1 MRPGDRMLPPLT
13 RGLSRIGTAPSRLRI
28 MTGLA
33 VASAVALLV
42 TVVWVAD
49 HGPGP
54 ESPTGDVV
62 RVGVVEGQ
70 SVAGYLRSSRRELA
84 ALLPASGSPA
94 AGETWALVSL
104 KAYLAPDKL
113 QAVLDGVPV
122 AEVYARAPLPGVRTQ
137 VVKIPVYRMSQDVVA
152 GMLNAA
158 LARDQEQADYR
169 KLSAELKGDGV
180 NELRLRRAYDSAAQT
195 AASEAAAY
203 RAHCACLFAAVVRTA
218 PAKLET
224 LARRTEVRVVDPAPE
239 VRRLDRTEFRPVLPE
254 QTTTVP
260 DDDKSGAPTVPLR
273 SQSVAPVSPAPL
285 PSSSG
290 AAVTSASPDGPV
302 AGSGPSAPAVQESA
316 AVAPASSGSPGSDLP
331 STVPGASRDA
341 PGR

>member
-1 MRPGDRMLPPLT
+1 MRPGDRMMPPLT

-33 VASAVALLV
+33 VASAVTLLV

-54 ESPTGDVV
+54 DNPTGDVV

-94 AGETWALVSL
+94 SGETWALVSL
-104 KAYLAPDKL
+104 TAYLAPDKL

-122 AEVYARAPLPGVRTQ
+122 AEVYARAPLPEVHTQ

-169 KLSAELKGDGV
+169 KLSGELEGDGA

-195 AASEAAAY
+195 AALEAAAY
-203 RAHCACLFAAVVRTA
+203 RAHCACLFAAVVRAA
-218 PAKLET
+218 PATLER
-224 LARRTEVRVVDPAPE
+224 LAGRSEVRVVDPAPE

-260 DDDKSGAPTVPLR
+260 DDQSDAPTVPLR
-273 SQSVAPVSPAPL
+273 SQSVAPASPAPL
-285 PSSSG
+285 PSSRG

-302 AGSGPSAPAVQESA
+302 VGSGPSAPAVQESA
-316 AVAPASSGSPGSDLP
+316 AVAPASSVSPGSDLP
-331 STVPGASRDA
+331 ATGSGATRDASR
-341 PGR
+341 R

>member
-33 VASAVALLV
+33 VASAAAMLV

-49 HGPGP
+49 RGP
-54 ESPTGDVV
+54 EADKATGDVV

-70 SVAGYLRSSRRELA
+70 SVSGYLRSSRGELA
-84 ALLPASGSPA
+84 ALLPSGGSPA
-94 AGETWALVSL
+94 VGETWALVSL
-104 KAYLAPDKL
+104 STYLPPDRL
-113 QAVLDGVPV
+113 AMLDGVAV
-122 AEVYARAPLPGVRTQ
+122 AQVYVRAPLPGLRTQ
-137 VVKIPVYRMSQDVVA
+137 VVKIPVYRMPQDVVV

-169 KLSAELKGDGV
+169 KLGDDLEDDGV
-180 NELRLRRAYDSAAQT
+180 NEIRLRRAYDSAAQT

-203 RAHCACLFAAVVRTA
+203 RAHCACVFAAVVRATPVA
-218 PAKLET
+218 LDRMADH
-224 LARRTEVRVVDPAPE
+224 AEVRAVDPAPE

-254 QTTTVP
+254 QITTVP
-260 DDDKSGAPTVPLR
+260 EDDDPVSPRVPSRSAP
-273 SQSVAPVSPAPL
+273 VAPATPAPL

-290 AAVTSASPDGPV
+290 AAVTSASPDGSA
-302 AGSGPSAPAVQESA
+302 AGPGPSAPAARSSA
-316 AVAPASSGSPGSDLP
+316 AEPSAPPASTGSHVP
-331 STVPGASRDA
+331 SVAPGASRAA

>member
-1 MRPGDRMLPPLT
+1 MRSGDRMLPPLT
-13 RGLSRIGTAPSRLRI
+13 RGLARIGTAPSRLRV
-28 MTGLA
+28 MTALA

-42 TVVWVAD
+42 TVVRVAD
-49 HGPGP
+49 HGPQP
-54 ESPTGDVV
+54 DNPTGDVV

-70 SVAGYLRSSRRELA
+70 SVAGYLRSSRGELA
-84 ALLPASGSPA
+84 ALLPASGAPA

-104 KAYLAPDKL
+104 TAYLAPDKL
-113 QAVLDGVPV
+113 QAIFAGIPV
-122 AEVYARAPLPGVRTQ
+122 AEVYARAPLPGIRTQ
-137 VVKIPVYRMSQDVVA
+137 VVKIPVYRMSPDVVA

-169 KLSAELKGDGV
+169 KLGTELEGDGV

-195 AASEAAAY
+195 AALEAAAY

-218 PAKLET
+218 PATLEA
-224 LARRTEVRVVDPAPE
+224 LAGRAEVRVVDPAPE

-254 QTTTVP
+254 QVTTVP
-260 DDDKSGAPTVPLR
+260 DDDESDAPTVPSR
-273 SQSVAPVSPAPL
+273 SQSVASARAAPL

-290 AAVTSASPDGPV
+290 AAVTSASPDNP
-302 AGSGPSAPAVQESA
+302 AKGSGPSAPAVQESA
-316 AVAPASSGSPGSDLP
+316 AVAPASSVSPGSDLP
-331 STVPGASRDA
+331 STTAGASRDA

>member
-54 ESPTGDVV
+54 ESPTGDMV

-104 KAYLAPDKL
+104 KGYLAPDKL

-137 VVKIPVYRMSQDVVA
+137 VVKIPVYRISQDVVA

-169 KLSAELKGDGV
+169 KLGEELKGDGV

-218 PAKLET
+218 PAALEQ

-260 DDDKSGAPTVPLR
+260 DDKSGAPTVPLP
-273 SQSVAPVSPAPL
+273 SQSVAPVRPAPL

-302 AGSGPSAPAVQESA
+302 VGSGPSAPAVQESA
-316 AVAPASSGSPGSDLP
+316 AVAPAPSVSPGSDLP

>member
-33 VASAVALLV
+33 LAAVAALLV
-42 TVVWVAD
+42 TVVRTTD
-49 HGPGP
+49 HGP
-54 ESPTGDVV
+54 EAQPTGDLV

-70 SVAGYLRSSRRELA
+70 SVTGYLHSSRGELA

-94 AGETWALVSL
+94 AGELWALVSL
-104 KAYLAPDKL
+104 TAYLPPDKL
-113 QAVLDGVPV
+113 EAVLAGVPV
-122 AEVYARAPLPGVRTQ
+122 AQVYARAPLPGVRTQ
-137 VVKIPVYRMSQDVVA
+137 VVKIGVYRMPQDVVV

-169 KLSAELKGDGV
+169 KLGDELTGDGV
-180 NELRLRRAYDSAAQT
+180 NELRVRRAYDSAAQT

-203 RAHCACLFAAVVRTA
+203 RAHCACVFAAVVRAA
-218 PAKLET
+218 PAVLEQ
-224 LARRTEVRVVDPAPE
+224 LADRAEVRVVDPAPE
-239 VRRLDRTEFRPVLPE
+239 VRSLDRTEFRPVLPE

-260 DDDKSGAPTVPLR
+260 DDEERGVPAVPSR
-273 SQSVAPVSPAPL
+273 SRSVAPVSPAPL
-285 PSSSG
+285 PSSTG
-290 AAVTSASPDGPV
+290 AIVTSASPDGPPQ
-302 AGSGPSAPAVQESA
+302 GPGPSAPAVQESA
-316 AVAPASSGSPGSDLP
+316 AGAHPASVSPRSGVP
-331 STVPGASRDA
+331 STATGASRDA